1 MFDKVQEIRQHR
13 HRRTKTGK
21 SSIFSGLVY
30 CAECGQKMYYCTSS
44 KFEKR
49 QDFFVCSTHR
59 KNGDKCSSHYIR
71 AVVLEELVWM
81 HIQEVIS
88 CIECYEAHFR
98 NAMEERLKLSTGEA
112 IRVRRKK
119 LAQAEKRLNELD
131 RLFMRLYEDNVSGKV
146 NDERFSRMSRAYE
159 EEQAELQKAVQA
171 LQEEIDAQERQAE
184 DLEVFVQRVHK
195 YIDLDELTSYALR
208 ELVKAIYIEAPDY
221 SDGIRRQ
228 DIHICYDL
236 VGFIPADTLRK
247 QETAWLTPR
256 RPYLTSLIL
265 SYRGRAAGRL
275 FDTECRTDASRH
287 PNKERFFCR
296 ALI

>member
-1 MFDKVQEIRQHR
+1 
-13 HRRTKTGK
+13 
-21 SSIFSGLVY
+21 
-30 CAECGQKMYYCTSS
+30 MYYCTSS

-59 KNGDKCSSHYIR
+59 KNGDKCGSHYIR

-88 CIECYEAHFR
+88 YIECYEAHFR
-98 NAMEERLKLSTGEA
+98 NAMEEHLKLSTGEA

-119 LAQAEKRLNELD
+119 LVQAEKRLNELD

-159 EEQAELQKAVQA
+159 EEQAELQTAVQT
-171 LQEEIDAQERQAE
+171 LQEEIDAQERQTE
-184 DLEVFVQRVHK
+184 DLEEFIQRVHK
-195 YIDLDELTSYALR
+195 YVDLDELTSYALR

-228 DIHICYDL
+228 GIHICYDL
-236 VGFIPADTLRK
+236 VGFIPVDTLRK
-247 QETAWLTPR
+247 QETA
-256 RPYLTSLIL
+256 
-265 SYRGRAAGRL
+265 
-275 FDTECRTDASRH
+275 
-287 PNKERFFCR
+287 
-296 ALI
+296 